1 MKKIDVRTIAINA
14 VIAAIYAALTI
25 GLAPISYGQVQMRV
39 SEMMIFLAF
48 YNKKYIPGLVLG
60 CFIANIPSS
69 LGAYDM
75 VFGTFATLLAVIA
88 MNKVSNRY
96 VGGLLGGLING
107 LIVGLEL
114 TIAFRTQIP
123 FSTQFMLNA
132 VYVFIGEAVVLEIGA
147 FLFGLVEK
155 NQPVMKFIKA

>member
-1 MKKIDVRTIAINA
+1 MKKIDVKTIAINA
-14 VIAAIYAALTI
+14 VIAAVYAALTI
-25 GLAPISYGQVQMRV
+25 GLAPISYGQVQMRI

-60 CFIANIPSS
+60 CFLANVPSS
-69 LGAYDM
+69 LGFYDM
-75 VFGTFATLLAVIA
+75 IFGTFATFLAVVA

-107 LIVGLEL
+107 IIVGLEL
-114 TIAFRTQIP
+114 TFAFNTP
-123 FSTQFMLNA
+123 FLLNA

>member
-1 MKKIDVRTIAINA
+1 MKKIDVKTIAINA

-25 GLAPISYGQVQMRV
+25 GLAPISYGQIQMRI

-60 CFIANIPSS
+60 CFIANVPSS
-69 LGAYDM
+69 LGFYDM
-75 VFGTFATLLAVIA
+75 IFGTFATLLAVIA

-107 LIVGLEL
+107 IIVGLEL
-114 TIAFRTQIP
+114 TFA
-123 FSTQFMLNA
+123 FSTPFLLNA

>member
-1 MKKIDVRTIAINA
+1 MKKIDVKTIAINA

-25 GLAPISYGQVQMRV
+25 GLAPISYGQVQMRI

-60 CFIANIPSS
+60 CFIANVPSS
-69 LGAYDM
+69 LGFYDM
-75 VFGTFATLLAVIA
+75 IFGTFATFLAVIA

-107 LIVGLEL
+107 IIVGLEL
-114 TIAFRTQIP
+114 TFAFGTP
-123 FSTQFMLNA
+123 FLLNA

>member
-1 MKKIDVRTIAINA
+1 MKKIDVKTIAINA

-25 GLAPISYGQVQMRV
+25 GLAPISYGQVQMRI

-60 CFIANIPSS
+60 CFIANVPSS
-69 LGAYDM
+69 LGFYDM
-75 VFGTFATLLAVIA
+75 VFGTFATFLAVIA

-107 LIVGLEL
+107 IIVGLEL
-114 TIAFRTQIP
+114 TFAFGTP
-123 FSTQFMLNA
+123 FLLNA